1 MFNDELEAVNRSLLT
16 IDNVKSRGNVIDGK
30 ARANKDVFLS
40 GHIEFELMLA
50 NAGFPWAEEIF
61 EVQFCKE
68 PHYIKFPPFLVQTKW
83 ISSCFRIEK
92 HVDFS
97 TLALITQKWIGV
109 GDEIRWDD
117 IN

>member
-16 IDNVKSRGNVIDGK
+16 IDNVKSWGNVIDGK
-30 ARANKDVFLS
+30 AKANKDVILS

-50 NAGFPWAEEIF
+50 NACFPWAEAIF
-61 EVQFCKE
+61 EVQFCEELYK
-68 PHYIKFPPFLVQTKW
+68 ISPFSLVQTKW
-83 ISSCFRIEK
+83 ISSCFLIEK

-109 GDEIRWDD
+109 RDEIRWDD